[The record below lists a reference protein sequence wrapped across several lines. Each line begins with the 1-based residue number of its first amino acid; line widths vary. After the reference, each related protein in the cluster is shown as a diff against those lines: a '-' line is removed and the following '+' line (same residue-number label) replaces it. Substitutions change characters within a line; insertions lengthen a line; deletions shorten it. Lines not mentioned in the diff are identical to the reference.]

1 MFKFIDQYRGLNR
14 DIYILFVG
22 RVIGALGT
30 FIWPLLTLILK
41 VKLGYTGKQIAIIM
55 VLGFAANLPAHYLGG
70 RLTDRYGRK
79 KIIVI
84 SNLLMVS
91 CFYINAI
98 IPISTLTVVLFFF
111 SSFFGTV
118 QGPAYDAMLADKSTS
133 DQRAKAYSLSYMGFN
148 LGFILGPAIGGF
160 LFKDLLWL
168 AFLVDGTTSL
178 LGTVLIMF
186 MIKDTKLSEIKHTLN
201 AYEQTKEG
209 ESTLSIIFRSK
220 TLWIYLACSSLVGL
234 MYTQTNFLL
243 PLQLEKTLPNYSEIY
258 GFMYSLNGL
267 VVILATPVLTYYL
280 KRVNE
285 VNKFGIAIFFFM
297 SSFIVYA
304 FLGTIIPLLFIG
316 MIVFT
321 IGEVINTIANAAY
334 FSRRVPASH
343 RGRIS
348 STLGII
354 SAVIGSIAQISFGFI
369 VDLLPYQMAWLIIIS
384 LGLLALSL
392 IPLFRRSDQK
402 NYHLLYKEQTL

>member
-1 MFKFIDQYRGLNR
+1 M
-14 DIYILFVG
+14 VG
-22 RVIGALGT
+22 V
-30 FIWPLLTLILK
+30 F
-41 VKLGYTGKQIAIIM
+41 
-55 VLGFAANLPAHYLGG
+55 G
-70 RLTDRYGRK
+70 R
-79 KIIVI
+79 
-84 SNLLMVS
+84 
-91 CFYINAI
+91 
-98 IPISTLTVVLFFF
+98 
-111 SSFFGTV
+111 
-118 QGPAYDAMLADKSTS
+118 
-133 DQRAKAYSLSYMGFN
+133 
-148 LGFILGPAIGGF
+148 
-160 LFKDLLWL
+160 W
-168 AFLVDGTTSL
+168 TTSL
-178 LGTVLIMF
+178 LGTLLIMF
-186 MIKDTKLSEIKHTLN
+186 MIKDTKLSDIKHTLN
-201 AYEQTKEG
+201 AYEQTKDG
-209 ESTLSIIFRSK
+209 ESTLSIIFKSK

-297 SSFIVYA
+297 SSFIIYA
-304 FLGTIIPLLFIG
+304 FLGTLIPLLFIG

-354 SAVIGSIAQISFGFI
+354 SAVIGSIAQISFGFV

-392 IPLFRRSDQK
+392 IPLFRRSDK
-402 NYHLLYKEQTL
+402 RDYHLLYKELT

>member
-1 MFKFIDQYRGLNR
+1 MFKFINQYRGLNR
-14 DIYILFVG
+14 DIYILFLG

-30 FIWPLLTLILK
+30 FIWPLLTLILT
-41 VKLGYTGKQIAIIM
+41 VKLGYKPSQVAAIM
-55 VLGFAANLPAHYLGG
+55 VVGFACNLPAGLIGG
-70 RLTDRYGRK
+70 KLTDHFGRK
-79 KIIVI
+79 KIIII
-84 SNLLMVS
+84 SNVLMVS
-91 CFYINAI
+91 CFYINAF
-98 IPISTLTVVLFFF
+98 IPISSWTVVLFFI
-111 SSFFGTV
+111 SSFFGTI

-160 LFKDLLWL
+160 LFKDYLWL
-168 AFLVDGTTSL
+168 AFLIDGSTSL
-178 LGTVLIMF
+178 LGTL
-186 MIKDTKLSEIKHTLN
+186 MILFFVKETKMSDIKHTLN
-201 AYEQTKEG
+201 AYEQTQEG
-209 ESTLSIIFRSK
+209 ESTWSILLRSK

-243 PLQLEKTLPNYSEIY
+243 PIQLEATIPNYSEVY

-280 KRVNE
+280 KKINE

-297 SSFIVYA
+297 SSFLVYA
-304 FLGTIIPLLFIG
+304 FLGNFVLLLFFG

-348 STLGII
+348 S
-354 SAVIGSIAQISFGFI
+354 SIGLIASIVGAMAQITFGI
-369 VDLLPYQMAWLIIIS
+369 LVDFLDYRLCWLIIIS
-384 LGLLALSL
+384 LGVLALTL
-392 IPLFRRSDQK
+392 IPLFRRSDK
-402 NYHLLYKEQTL
+402 RDYNLLYEVTP

>member
-1 MFKFIDQYRGLNR
+1 MIKFITQYRGLNR
-14 DIYILFVG
+14 DIYILFIG

-41 VKLGYTGKQIAIIM
+41 VKLGYSASQIASIM
-55 VLGFAANLPAHYLGG
+55 VLGFAANLPASMLGG
-70 RLTDRYGRK
+70 KLTDRFGRK
-79 KIIVI
+79 RIIVI

-91 CFYINAI
+91 CFYINAFT
-98 IPISTLTVVLFFF
+98 PISSMTVLLFFA
-111 SSFFGTV
+111 SSFFGTI

-133 DQRAKAYSLSYMGFN
+133 SQRAKAYSLSYMGFN
-148 LGFILGPAIGGF
+148 LGFILGPSIGGF
-160 LFKDLLWL
+160 LFKDFLWL
-168 AFLVDGTTSL
+168 AFLIDGTTSL
-178 LGTVLIMF
+178 LGTLMIMLF
-186 MIKDTKLSEIKHTLN
+186 IKDTKLSEIKHTLN
-201 AYEQTKEG
+201 AYEQTREG
-209 ESTLSIIFRSK
+209 ENTFSIIKRSK

-243 PLQLEKTLPNYSEIY
+243 PLQLEKTVVNYSQVY

-267 VVILATPVLTYYL
+267 VVILATPVLTFYL

-297 SSFIVYA
+297 SSFVVYA
-304 FLGTIIPLLFIG
+304 FLGRLIPLLFIG

-354 SAVIGSIAQISFGFI
+354 SAIIGSLAQISFGFV
-369 VDLLPYQMAWLIIIS
+369 VDLLPYQWCWLIIIS
-384 LGLLALSL
+384 LGILALSL
-392 IPLFRRSDQK
+392 IPSFRRSDK
-402 NYHLLYKEQTL
+402 RDYHLLYEDHV

>member
-22 RVIGALGT
+22 RIIGALGT

-41 VKLGYTGKQIAIIM
+41 DKLDYSASAIATIM
-55 VLGFAANLPAHYLGG
+55 VVGFGLNLPASFIGG
-70 RLTDRYGRK
+70 RLTDRFGRK
-79 KIIVI
+79 KIIVV
-84 SNLLMVS
+84 SNILMVS
-91 CFYINAI
+91 CFYINAF
-98 IPISTLTVVLFFF
+98 IPISSMTIVFFF
-111 SSFFGTV
+111 ISSFFGTL

-133 DQRAKAYSLSYMGFN
+133 DQRARAYSLSYMGFN
-148 LGFILGPAIGGF
+148 LGFILGPSIGGF
-160 LFKDLLWL
+160 LFKDFLWL
-168 AFLVDGTTSL
+168 AFLIDGTTSL
-178 LGTVLIMF
+178 LGTLMIMF
-186 MIKDTKLSEIKHTLN
+186 FIKDTKLSDIKHTLN
-201 AYEQTKEG
+201 AYEQTQDG
-209 ESTLSIIFRSK
+209 VSTWKIILQSK
-220 TLWIYLACSSLVGL
+220 TLWIYLICSSLVGL

-243 PLQLEKTLPNYSEIY
+243 PIQLQGTIEHYSEVY

-280 KRVNE
+280 KHINE
-285 VNKFGIAIFFFM
+285 VNKFGIAILFFM
-297 SSFIVYA
+297 GSYLVYA
-304 FLGTIIPLLFIG
+304 FLGGFIPLLFIG

-354 SAVIGSIAQISFGFI
+354 ASVVGSLAQIGFGFV
-369 VDLLPYQMAWLIIIS
+369 VDVLPYQMAWLIIIS
-384 LGLLALSL
+384 LGLIALSL
-392 IPLFRRSDQK
+392 IPLFRRSDK
-402 NYHLLYKEQTL
+402 RDYTLLYEVNA

>member
-1 MFKFIDQYRGLNR
+1 MFKFINQYRGLNR

-41 VKLGYTGKQIAIIM
+41 DKLHYTASAMAPIM
-55 VLGFAANLPAHYLGG
+55 VIGFGLNLPASFIGG

-84 SNLLMVS
+84 SNILMVS
-91 CFYINAI
+91 CFYINAF
-98 IPISTLTVVLFFF
+98 IPISSLTIVFFF
-111 SSFFGTV
+111 ISSFFGTL

-133 DQRAKAYSLSYMGFN
+133 DQRARAYSLSYMGFN
-148 LGFILGPAIGGF
+148 LGFILGPSIGGF
-160 LFKDLLWL
+160 LFKDFLWL
-168 AFLVDGTTSL
+168 AFLIDGTTSL
-178 LGTVLIMF
+178 LGTLLIMF
-186 MIKDTKLSEIKHTLN
+186 FITDTKLSDIKHSLN
-201 AYEQTKEG
+201 AYEQTQDG
-209 ESTLSIIFRSK
+209 VSTWKIIRQSK
-220 TLWIYLACSSLVGL
+220 TLWIYLICSSLVGL

-243 PLQLEKTLPNYSEIY
+243 PIQLQGTITHYSEVY

-280 KRVNE
+280 KRINE
-285 VNKFGIAIFFFM
+285 VNKFGIAILFFM
-297 SSFIVYA
+297 SSYLVYA
-304 FLGTIIPLLFIG
+304 FLGGIIPLLFVG
-316 MIVFT
+316 MTVFT

-354 SAVIGSIAQISFGFI
+354 SSVVGSVAQIGFGFA
-369 VDLLPYQMAWLIIIS
+369 VDALPFRMSWLIIIS
-384 LGLLALSL
+384 LGLIALTL
-392 IPLFRRSDQK
+392 IPLFRRSDK
-402 NYHLLYKEQTL
+402 RDYTLLYEVNP

>member
-1 MFKFIDQYRGLNR
+1 MFKFINQYRGLNR

-41 VKLGYTGKQIAIIM
+41 DKLHYTASAMATIM
-55 VLGFAANLPAHYLGG
+55 VIGFGLNLPASFIGG

-84 SNLLMVS
+84 SNILMVS
-91 CFYINAI
+91 CFYINAF
-98 IPISTLTVVLFFF
+98 IPISSLTIVFFF
-111 SSFFGTV
+111 ISSFFGTL

-133 DQRAKAYSLSYMGFN
+133 DQRARAYSLSYMGFN
-148 LGFILGPAIGGF
+148 LGFILGPSIGGF
-160 LFKDLLWL
+160 LFKDFLWL
-168 AFLVDGTTSL
+168 AFLIDGTTSL
-178 LGTVLIMF
+178 LGTLLIMF
-186 MIKDTKLSEIKHTLN
+186 FITDTKLSDIKHSLN
-201 AYEQTKEG
+201 AYEQTQDG
-209 ESTLSIIFRSK
+209 VSTWKIIRQSK
-220 TLWIYLACSSLVGL
+220 TLWIYLICSSLVGL

-243 PLQLEKTLPNYSEIY
+243 PIQLQGTITHYSEVY

-280 KRVNE
+280 KRINE
-285 VNKFGIAIFFFM
+285 VNKFGIAILFFM
-297 SSFIVYA
+297 SSYLVYA
-304 FLGTIIPLLFIG
+304 FLGNVIPLLFVG
-316 MIVFT
+316 MTVFT

-354 SAVIGSIAQISFGFI
+354 SSVVGSVAQIGFGFA
-369 VDLLPYQMAWLIIIS
+369 VDALPFQMSWLIIIS
-384 LGLLALSL
+384 LGLIALTL
-392 IPLFRRSDQK
+392 IPLFRRSDK
-402 NYHLLYKEQTL
+402 RDYTLLYEVNP

>member
-14 DIYILFVG
+14 DIYILFLG

-30 FIWPLLTLILK
+30 FIWPLLTLILT
-41 VKLGYTGKQIAIIM
+41 VKLGYKPSQVATIM
-55 VLGFAANLPAHYLGG
+55 VVGFACNLPAGLIGG
-70 RLTDRYGRK
+70 KLTDHFGRK
-79 KIIVI
+79 KIII
-84 SNLLMVS
+84 LSNVLMVS
-91 CFYINAI
+91 CFYINAF
-98 IPISTLTVVLFFF
+98 IPISSWTVVLFFV
-111 SSFFGTV
+111 SSFFGTL

-160 LFKDLLWL
+160 LFKDYLWL
-168 AFLVDGTTSL
+168 AFLIDGSTSL
-178 LGTVLIMF
+178 LGTL
-186 MIKDTKLSEIKHTLN
+186 MILFFVKETKMSEIKHTLN
-201 AYEQTKEG
+201 AYEQTQEG
-209 ESTLSIIFRSK
+209 ESTWSILLRSK

-243 PLQLEKTLPNYSEIY
+243 PIQLEATIPNYSEVY

-280 KRVNE
+280 KRINE

-297 SSFIVYA
+297 SSFLVYA
-304 FLGTIIPLLFIG
+304 FLGNFVLMLFFG

-348 STLGII
+348 S
-354 SAVIGSIAQISFGFI
+354 SIGLIASIVGAMAQITFGI
-369 VDLLPYQMAWLIIIS
+369 LVDFLDYRLCWLIIIS
-384 LGLLALSL
+384 LGVLALTL
-392 IPLFRRSDQK
+392 IPLFRRSDK
-402 NYHLLYKEQTL
+402 RDYNLLYEVTP

>member
-41 VKLGYTGKQIAIIM
+41 DKLDYSASAIATIM
-55 VLGFAANLPAHYLGG
+55 VVGFGLNLPASFIGG
-70 RLTDRYGRK
+70 RLTDRFGRK
-79 KIIVI
+79 KIIVV
-84 SNLLMVS
+84 SNILMVS
-91 CFYINAI
+91 CFYINAF
-98 IPISTLTVVLFFF
+98 IPISSMTIVFFF
-111 SSFFGTV
+111 ISSFFGTL

-133 DQRAKAYSLSYMGFN
+133 DQRARAYSLSYMGFN
-148 LGFILGPAIGGF
+148 LGFILGPSIGGF
-160 LFKDLLWL
+160 LFKDFLWL
-168 AFLVDGTTSL
+168 AFLIDGTTSL
-178 LGTVLIMF
+178 LGTLMIMF
-186 MIKDTKLSEIKHTLN
+186 FIKDTKLSDIKHTLN
-201 AYEQTKEG
+201 AYEQTQDG
-209 ESTLSIIFRSK
+209 VSTWKIILQSK
-220 TLWIYLACSSLVGL
+220 TLWIYLICSSLVGL

-243 PLQLEKTLPNYSEIY
+243 PIQLQGTIEHYSEVY

-280 KRVNE
+280 KHINE
-285 VNKFGIAIFFFM
+285 VNKFGIAILFFM
-297 SSFIVYA
+297 GSYLVYA
-304 FLGTIIPLLFIG
+304 FLGGFIPLLFIG

-354 SAVIGSIAQISFGFI
+354 ASVVGSLAQIGFGFV
-369 VDLLPYQMAWLIIIS
+369 VDVLPYQMAWLIIIS
-384 LGLLALSL
+384 LGLIALSL
-392 IPLFRRSDQK
+392 IPLFRRSDK
-402 NYHLLYKEQTL
+402 RDYTLLYEVTP

>member
-1 MFKFIDQYRGLNR
+1 MFKFINQYRGLNR

-30 FIWPLLTLILK
+30 FIWPLLTLILRD
-41 VKLGYTGKQIAIIM
+41 KLAYSASTIAVIM
-55 VLGFAANLPAHYLGG
+55 VVGFSMNLPASLIGG

-79 KIIVI
+79 KIIVL
-84 SNLLMVS
+84 SNILMVS
-91 CFYINAI
+91 CFYINAF
-98 IPISTLTVVLFFF
+98 IPISSLTIVFFF
-111 SSFFGTV
+111 ISSFFGTL

-148 LGFILGPAIGGF
+148 LGFILGPSIGGF
-160 LFKDLLWL
+160 LFKDFLWL
-168 AFLVDGTTSL
+168 AFLIDGTTSL
-178 LGTVLIMF
+178 LGTLLIMF
-186 MIKDTKLSEIKHTLN
+186 MIKDTKLSDIKHTLN
-201 AYEQTKEG
+201 AYEQTQDG
-209 ESTLSIIFRSK
+209 VSTWKILLQSK
-220 TLWIYLACSSLVGL
+220 TLWIYLVCSSLVGL

-243 PLQLEKTLPNYSEIY
+243 PIQLQGTIEHYSEVY

-280 KRVNE
+280 KKINE
-285 VNKFGIAIFFFM
+285 VNKFGIAILFFM
-297 SSFIVYA
+297 GSYVMYA
-304 FLGTIIPLLFIG
+304 FLGGVIPLLFVG

-321 IGEVINTIANAAY
+321 LGEVINTIANAAY

-354 SAVIGSIAQISFGFI
+354 ASVVGSLAQIGFGFV
-369 VDLLPYQMAWLIIIS
+369 VDVLPYQMAWMIIIS
-384 LGLLALSL
+384 LGLIALSL
-392 IPLFRRSDQK
+392 IPWFRRSDRRDY
-402 NYHLLYKEQTL
+402 NLLYEVTP

>member
-30 FIWPLLTLILK
+30 FIWPLLTMILS
-41 VKLGYTGKQIAIIM
+41 VKLGYKAQQIAVIM
-55 VLGFAANLPAHYLGG
+55 VLGFACNLPAGILGG
-70 RLTDRYGRK
+70 MLTDHFGRK

-84 SNLLMVS
+84 SNILMVS
-91 CFYINAI
+91 CFYINAF
-98 IPISTLTVVLFFF
+98 IPISTMTIVLFFI

-148 LGFILGPAIGGF
+148 LGFILGPSIGGF

-168 AFLVDGTTSL
+168 AFLIDGTTSL
-178 LGTVLIMF
+178 LGTLLIMF
-186 MIKDTKLSEIKHTLN
+186 FIKDTKLSDIKHTLN
-201 AYEQTKEG
+201 SYEQISEG
-209 ESTLSIIFRSK
+209 ESTFEIIMRSK
-220 TLWIYLACSSLVGL
+220 TLWIYLACSSIVGL

-243 PLQLEKTLPNYSEIY
+243 PLQLVATIPHYSEIY
-258 GFMYSLNGL
+258 GFMSAYNGL
-267 VVILATPVLTYYL
+267 VVIIATPVLTFYL
-280 KRVNE
+280 RKVNE

-297 SSFIVYA
+297 SSYIVYA
-304 FLGTIIPLLFIG
+304 FLGGIIPLLFFG
-316 MIVFT
+316 MTIFT
-321 IGEVINTIANAAY
+321 IGEVINTIANASY

-354 SAVIGSIAQISFGFI
+354 ASIIGAIAQITFGFV
-369 VDLLPYQMAWLIIIS
+369 VDLLPYQMCWLIIIS

-392 IPLFRRSDQK
+392 IPLFRRNDK
-402 NYHLLYKEQTL
+402 RDYHLLYEETL